1 MSGAR
6 TIRLLLA
13 DVDETLLTKDK
24 VLTGAA
30 KEAARELRHA
40 GIVFAITSGL
50 CRRAPLPIATRT
62 RVSPKRCGAAVH
74 SAAGRRMTPRAR
86 AAKRGCARARRGA
99 GSAEG

>member
-1 MSGAR
+1 MSGAQ
-6 TIRLLLA
+6 TIRLLLT

-50 CRRAPLPIATRT
+50 RRRAPLPIATRT
-62 RVSPKRCGAAVH
+62 RVSPKRCG
-74 SAAGRRMTPRAR
+74 SSFCGRPPHDPRAR
-86 AAKRGCARARRGA
+86 ASKRGCARARRVA

>member
-62 RVSPKRCGAAVH
+62 RAARFIMVASWLTTTRQLVPWFKVSAIRLGC
-74 SAAGRRMTPRAR
+74 
-86 AAKRGCARARRGA
+86 RGI
-99 GSAEG
+99 S

>member
-1 MSGAR
+1 MSGAQ

-50 CRRAPLPIATRT
+50 RRRAPLPIATRT
-62 RVSPKRCGAAVH
+62 RVSPKRCG
-74 SAAGRRMTPRAR
+74 SSFCGRPPHDPRAR

>member
-62 RVSPKRCGAAVH
+62 RVSPKRCG
-74 SAAGRRMTPRAR
+74 SSFCGRPPHDPPRAPPNADALACV
-86 AAKRGCARARRGA
+86 AARGQRRGD
-99 GSAEG
+99 

>member
-62 RVSPKRCGAAVH
+62 RVSPKRCG
-74 SAAGRRMTPRAR
+74 SSFCGRPPHDPRAR
-86 AAKRGCARARRGA
+86 APNADALARVAARGQERGD
-99 GSAEG
+99 